1 MKEEVVEVQCG
12 IPQESIAYRHLQL
25 SAILM
30 VSNGEES
37 FAIESLPLICHPYIY
52 FILRL
57 ASSHVFIGGQPPRR
71 YIRRY
76 IETESSSSCHLYLM
90 KSFKLNLLITIA
102 NTLQWSGQTFT
113 GCL

>member
-52 FILRL
+52 VRYFK
-57 ASSHVFIGGQPPRR
+57 ASLK
-71 YIRRY
+71 
-76 IETESSSSCHLYLM
+76 SCFYRWATTQEIYRDRIIIIMPSVPH
-90 KSFKLNLLITIA
+90 
-102 NTLQWSGQTFT
+102 
-113 GCL
+113 